1 MNKKY
6 LAFVSALALVIAAPA
21 FANVKIATVSMERLF
36 DGYYKR
42 EEAFDRLSS
51 VQRQAQEEAEERAA
65 PLQRMQEELQ
75 ELEER
80 AENQLLSE
88 EARADLMQ
96 EFNMKLQRLQQAAQE
111 HRRWEQQK
119 MQELQQRQQTI
130 RMNLIEEIRDVVLA
144 VAREDGVELVFDTSD
159 VTGSGV
165 PSVLYAASG
174 FDMTDKVMRELNRS
188 AP

>member
-6 LAFVSALALVIAAPA
+6 FAFVSALACIIAAPA

-88 EARADLMQ
+88 EARAEIMREYQ
-96 EFNMKLQRLQQAAQE
+96 MKLQGLQQAAQQ
-111 HRRWEQQK
+111 HQRWQQEK
-119 MQELQQRQQTI
+119 MQELQQRQQQI

-144 VAREDGVELVFDTSD
+144 VAREDGFELVFDTSD

-165 PSVLYAASG
+165 PAVLYAASG
-174 FDMTDKVMRELNRS
+174 FDMTDKVMRELNRG

>member
-1 MNKKY
+1 MNRKY

-80 AENQLLSE
+80 AENQLLSD

-165 PSVLYAASG
+165 PSVLYASSG
-174 FDMTDKVMRELNRS
+174 FDMTDKVMRELNRG